1 MIDRYAKAAMKKL
14 WTLETKFGKWLEVEL
29 AACEAHVKLGNI
41 PKEAMAVIKAKA
53 GFSVERIQEIEKTTD
68 HDVIAFLTSVAEN
81 VGPESRFIHLGMTSS
96 DVVDTAFSLL
106 IRDATDILIEDMKVL
121 MAVIQEKALRY
132 KTTVIMG
139 RTHGVHAE
147 PTTLGLK
154 FAVWYDEC
162 SRHMRRLSQARE
174 EINVGII
181 SGAVGTYANIDP
193 FIEEEVCARL
203 GLVPDKASTQIIQRD
218 RHAFYMSVLATIAGS
233 LEKFSTEIRGLQ
245 KTEFNE
251 LEEGFKK
258 GQKGSSAMPHKR
270 NPITCERITGLARVV
285 RSYAN
290 VAQED
295 IALWHERDISHSS
308 AERVIFPDSTSL
320 LDYMLVTFTDIL
332 ENVVV
337 HEDNMRRN
345 LDLLGGA
352 VFSQQLLLRLV
363 EKGLTRENAYAIVQP
378 LAMQARD
385 EGRIFRELIS
395 KSDAVRKVMALDEID
410 TMFDYTY
417 HLKHVDLIF
426 DRVFQAK

>member
-1 MIDRYAKAAMKKL
+1 MIDRYARPEMKQL
-14 WTLETKFGKWLEVEL
+14 WTLETKFNKWLAVEL

-41 PKEAMAVIKAKA
+41 PQEAMAIIKAKA
-53 GFSVERIQEIEKTTD
+53 TFNVDRINEIEKTTN

-81 VGPESRFIHLGMTSS
+81 VGPESRYIHLGMTSS

-106 IRDATDILIEDMKVL
+106 IRDAADILLKDIEGL
-121 MAVIQEKALRY
+121 MTVIEKKAKQY
-132 KTTVIMG
+132 KTTILMG

-154 FAVWYDEC
+154 LAVWYDEC
-162 SRHMRRLSQARE
+162 ARHLNRLRQARE

-193 FIEEEVCARL
+193 FVEEYVCDSL
-203 GLVPDKASTQIIQRD
+203 GLMPDKVSTQIIQRD
-218 RHAFYMSVLATIAGS
+218 RHAFFMSVLATIAGS

-285 RSYAN
+285 RSYAV

-295 IALWHERDISHSS
+295 ISLWHERDISHSS
-308 AERVIFPDSTSL
+308 AERVIFPDGTSL
-320 LDYMLVTFTDIL
+320 LDYMIVTFTDVL
-332 ENVVV
+332 ENLVV
-337 HEDNMRRN
+337 HEENMRRN

-363 EKGLTRENAYAIVQP
+363 EKGQTREDAYAIVQP
-378 LAMQARD
+378 LAMKARD
-385 EGRIFRELIS
+385 EGLKFRDLIS
-395 KSDAVRKVMALDEID
+395 NNDAVRKVMTSTEIEAI
-410 TMFDYTY
+410 FDYTY
-417 HLKHVDLIF
+417 HLKHVDRIF
-426 DRVFQAK
+426 NRVFKS

>member
-1 MIDRYAKAAMKKL
+1 MIDRYARPAMKQL
-14 WTLETKFGKWLEVEL
+14 WTLETKFQKWLDVEL

-53 GFSVERIQEIEKTTD
+53 TFSVDRINEIEKTTN

-106 IRDATDILIEDMKVL
+106 IRDAADILLEDVKNLMTVIEK
-121 MAVIQEKALRY
+121 KAKQY
-132 KTTVIMG
+132 KTTILMG

-154 FAVWYDEC
+154 LAVWYDEC
-162 SRHMRRLSQARE
+162 SRHLRRLQQARE

-193 FIEEEVCARL
+193 FVEEYVCDKL
-203 GLVPDKASTQIIQRD
+203 GLTPDKVSTQIIQRD
-218 RHAFYMSVLATIAGS
+218 RHAIFMSVLAAIAGS

-285 RSYAN
+285 RSYMI
-290 VAQED
+290 VAHED

-320 LDYMLVTFTDIL
+320 LDYMLVTFTDVL
-332 ENVVV
+332 ENLVV

-363 EKGLTRENAYAIVQP
+363 EKGQTREDAYDIVQP
-378 LAMQARD
+378 LAMRARD
-385 EGRIFRELIS
+385 EGLIFRELIS
-395 KSDAVRKVMALDEID
+395 KNDAVRKVMTPEEIED
-410 TMFDYTY
+410 IFDYTY
-417 HLKHVDLIF
+417 HLKHVDRIF
-426 DRVFQAK
+426 DRVFPR